1 MRSNASRTSEVRS
14 GGIYLDVS
22 VWESSR
28 AERFTYTHAHA
39 LNSEGTR
46 QRGRDACSDACTYY
60 GARQYLNTLDGK
72 VVHEGEIGI
81 PLCSGVRRVRAR
93 GWTGRLLGERGGRE
107 GGGWICTRGTS
118 RSHKGM
124 EQIGSHSFIR
134 LPCIFSP
141 CLTGRASSTTL
152 LLLSLHLHS
161 LCPVLCLQVRSITIS
176 LPFLSFS
183 LLFFPNPLSLRT
195 VDVGKKICRCLSSRD
210 CYFNS
215 FNKNYEIFRFV
226 RMKFKGWI

>member
-1 MRSNASRTSEVRS
+1 MGRWCTRVKS
-14 GGIYLDVS
+14 GS
-22 VWESSR
+22 HCAQVWGVC
-28 AERFTYTHAHA
+28 AQ
-39 LNSEGTR
+39 GGG
-46 QRGRDACSDACTYY
+46 RGDCWGS
-60 GARQYLNTLDGK
+60 
-72 VVHEGEIGI
+72 GE
-81 PLCSGVRRVRAR
+81 
-93 GWTGRLLGERGGRE
+93 GGRE

-118 RSHKGM
+118 RFHKGM

-183 LLFFPNPLSLRT
+183 LLFFSNPSSLRT
-195 VDVGKKICRCLSSRD
+195 VDVGKKICRCLSNRD

-215 FNKNYEIFRFV
+215 FNITKYFDSWEWNLKDGSKIIGKHFDLW
-226 RMKFKGWI
+226 KD

>member
-1 MRSNASRTSEVRS
+1 MGRWYTRVKS
-14 GGIYLDVS
+14 GS
-22 VWESSR
+22 HCAQVWGVCAQGGGWGDCWGS
-28 AERFTYTHAHA
+28 
-39 LNSEGTR
+39 
-46 QRGRDACSDACTYY
+46 
-60 GARQYLNTLDGK
+60 
-72 VVHEGEIGI
+72 GE
-81 PLCSGVRRVRAR
+81 
-93 GWTGRLLGERGGRE
+93 GGRE

-118 RSHKGM
+118 RFHKGM

-183 LLFFPNPLSLRT
+183 LLFFSNPSSLRT
-195 VDVGKKICRCLSSRD
+195 VDVGKKICRLSSRNRVEIVISILSIKITK
-210 CYFNS
+210 YFDSWKWNLKDGCNIIRKH
-215 FNKNYEIFRFV
+215 FDLWKD
-226 RMKFKGWI
+226 

>member
-1 MRSNASRTSEVRS
+1 MLRCEACARKGVDGETV
-14 GGIYLDVS
+14 GGAGM
-22 VWESSR
+22 E
-28 AERFTYTHAHA
+28 
-39 LNSEGTR
+39 
-46 QRGRDACSDACTYY
+46 
-60 GARQYLNTLDGK
+60 
-72 VVHEGEIGI
+72 
-81 PLCSGVRRVRAR
+81 
-93 GWTGRLLGERGGRE
+93 GGRE
-107 GGGWICTRGTS
+107 EGGWICTRGTS

-152 LLLSLHLHS
+152 LLLSLHLYS

-226 RMKFKGWI
+226 RMKFKRWI